1 MRDQHDLHRVQKTD
15 LHTCLTVAGELMIT
29 VGKAAF
35 KTVKAL
41 IKAFSW
47 LVIKTYRYV
56 MK

>member
-1 MRDQHDLHRVQKTD
+1 MTYAEFKKTD

>member
-1 MRDQHDLHRVQKTD
+1 MRDQMTYTEFKQTD

>member
-1 MRDQHDLHRVQKTD
+1 MTYTEFKQTD

-35 KTVKAL
+35 KTVEAL
-41 IKAFSW
+41 IKVFIW